1 MVPAK
6 MRGAVARYLHLP
18 ESELGEVRMVHR
30 TLDCRRRN
38 VLYHC
43 VVEVGC
49 GERTPQLL
57 THTVAQSESRE
68 SSLSMP
74 SPSNVSERSELTQ
87 HSKLITQKVLSLPL
101 TPSHS
106 LSLPP
111 KTVLIVGAGPA
122 GLFAALRCLQLGM
135 KPVIVERG
143 KPVEERKYD
152 IARLAREKVVNPDSN
167 WCFGEGGAGTY
178 SDGKLYTR
186 STKRGDV
193 GAVLRTFVDHGADP
207 DIMLE
212 AHAHIGT
219 DRLSGIIANM
229 RHTIEAAGGEYH
241 FNTRVTDLIVR
252 DGRVH
257 GVVTDAG
264 EVTGAAVIL
273 ATGHSARDIYYMFQ
287 RHGWLLEAKPFALG
301 VRVEHPQELINEIQY
316 HGKGYSKYLPPA
328 AYSLTTQVYSSNN
341 AITRS
346 SSQHGVFSFC
356 MCPGGVIV
364 PAATA
369 DGQQVVN
376 GMSNSRRNSPF
387 ANSGIAVTVDLKD
400 VATLNL
406 ELGTLNFEPGTLN
419 LKPGGMPSALPTT
432 LNLKPGTL
440 NLEPETLNLE
450 PGTLNQSLPTL
461 AFQMQVEQIMFH
473 AGGDAINAPAQ
484 RLVDFLRRKA
494 SSTLGKTGYM
504 GDVVSAPLH
513 ELLPPFVVDSL
524 IQGFRDFDRK
534 MHGFITEDATLLAVE
549 SRTSSPVRIP
559 RDKET
564 LQHPQLQ
571 GLYPCGEGAGYA
583 GGIVSSALD
592 GIRCVNNFAN
602 IG

>member
-6 MRGAVARYLHLP
+6 LRGAVAHHLHQP

-38 VLYHC
+38 VIYHAT
-43 VVEVGC
+43 VEIGSHNEIVDNGIV
-49 GERTPQLL
+49 LN
-57 THTVAQSESRE
+57 
-68 SSLSMP
+68 SL
-74 SPSNVSERSELTQ
+74 NFLN
-87 HSKLITQKVLSLPL
+87 SLNSL
-101 TPSHS
+101 NSH
-106 LSLPP
+106 

-219 DRLSGIIANM
+219 DRLSGIIAGM
-229 RHTIEAAGGEYH
+229 RRTIEAAGGEYR

-264 EVTGAAVIL
+264 EVTGAAVIM

-328 AYSLTTQVYSSNN
+328 AYSLTTQ
-341 AITRS
+341 ACG
-346 SSQHGVFSFC
+346 HGVFSFC

-400 VATLNL
+400 VATAH
-406 ELGTLNFEPGTLN
+406 
-419 LKPGGMPSALPTT
+419 S
-432 LNLKPGTL
+432 TL
-440 NLEPETLNLE
+440 NLEPETLNQSLTPAHYPLSTAHSPLNLE
-450 PGTLNQSLPTL
+450 PETLNQPLSTL

-473 AGGDAINAPAQ
+473 AGGDAINAPSQ
-484 RLVDFLRRKA
+484 RLVDFLRRKP

-592 GIRCVNNFAN
+592 GIRCVEA
-602 IG
+602 IPRR

>member
-1 MVPAK
+1 MTEQIAKLLVVSMNTDMEPRRVELDLTPEECMVPAK
-6 MRGAVARYLHLP
+6 MRGAVARHLHL
-18 ESELGEVRMVHR
+18 SEEALGEVRMVRR

-38 VLYHC
+38 VIYHAT
-43 VVEVGC
+43 VEIGSHN
-49 GERTPQLL
+49 EIDDD
-57 THTVAQSESRE
+57 A
-68 SSLSMP
+68 
-74 SPSNVSERSELTQ
+74 N
-87 HSKLITQKVLSLPL
+87 VLSLPL

-193 GAVLRTFVDHGADP
+193 SAVLRTFVEHGADP
-207 DIMLE
+207 DILLE

-241 FNTRVTDLIVR
+241 FNTRVTDLVVK
-252 DGRVH
+252 DGRVY
-257 GVVTDAG
+257 GVITEDG
-264 EVTGAAVIL
+264 EIFGDAVIL

-316 HGKGYSKYLPPA
+316 HGKGYSRYLPPA
-328 AYSLTTQVYSSNN
+328 AYSLTTQVGVRATNGSNRAN
-341 AITRS
+341 QT
-346 SSQHGVFSFC
+346 HGVFSFC

-400 VATLNL
+400 VS
-406 ELGTLNFEPGTLN
+406 N

-432 LNLKPGTL
+432 LLPDLRSRPASLMSKPGGMPSALPTTL
-440 NLEPETLNLE
+440 NFE
-450 PGTLNQSLPTL
+450 PGTLNQSLSTL
-461 AFQMQVEQIMFH
+461 AFQMQVEQIMFR
-473 AGGDAINAPAQ
+473 AGGDAINAPTQ
-484 RLVDFLRRKA
+484 RLVDFLRRKP

-534 MHGFITEDATLLAVE
+534 MHGFITEEATLLAVE

-592 GIRCVNNFAN
+592 GIRCVEA
-602 IG
+602 IPRM

>member
-1 MVPAK
+1 MRNISIDLTPEEYHVPEQ
-6 MRGAVARYLHLP
+6 MRLAVARRLGVTV
-18 ESELGEVRMVHR
+18 SELEELHITRR

-38 VLYHC
+38 VVYHT
-43 VVEVGC
+43 EISIG
-49 GERTPQLL
+49 
-57 THTVAQSESRE
+57 ASRE
-68 SSLSMP
+68 PRTSCISRLSSLP
-74 SPSNVSERSELTQ
+74 SSAPRV
-87 HSKLITQKVLSLPL
+87 V
-101 TPSHS
+101 
-106 LSLPP
+106 
-111 KTVLIVGAGPA
+111 VVGAGPA
-122 GLFAALRCLQLGM
+122 GLFAALRCLELGM
-135 KPVIVERG
+135 KPIIVERG

-152 IARLAREKVVNPDSN
+152 IARLTREKVVNPNSN

-193 GAVLRTFVDHGADP
+193 GSVLQTFVDHGADP
-207 DIMLE
+207 DIMLD

-229 RHTIEAAGGEYH
+229 RRTIEEHGGEYH
-241 FNTRVTDLIVR
+241 FNTKVINLIVK

-257 GVVTDAG
+257 GIIDADG
-264 EVTGAAVIL
+264 NRIEGIAVIL
-273 ATGHSARDIYYMFQ
+273 ATGHSARDIYTMFD
-287 RHGWLLEAKPFALG
+287 RHDWLLEAKPFALG

-328 AYSLTTQVYSSNN
+328 AYSLTTQ
-341 AITRS
+341 AGT
-346 SSQHGVFSFC
+346 HGVFSFC

-387 ANSGIAVTVDLKD
+387 ANSGIAVTVGLQDVKD
-400 VATLNL
+400 TDV
-406 ELGTLNFEPGTLN
+406 F
-419 LKPGGMPSALPTT
+419 
-432 LNLKPGTL
+432 
-440 NLEPETLNLE
+440 
-450 PGTLNQSLPTL
+450 SLL
-461 AFQMQVEQIMFH
+461 RFQQTVEQRMYH

-484 RLVDFLRRKA
+484 RLVDFLQRRP
-494 SSTLGKTGYM
+494 SSRLNKTGYM

-524 IQGFRDFDRK
+524 IQGFKDFDRK

-592 GIRCVNNFAN
+592 GIRCAEAINLQR
-602 IG
+602 